1 MFTGSS
7 RGFVSASQ
15 MAQMGLSSATPQEKQ
30 AGGGQILLLL
40 LRLRQCCSHL
50 SLMKDVR
57 SARYCEVGFEMKILL
72 LFNNQ

>member
-7 RGFVSASQ
+7 QGFVSASQ
-15 MAQMGLSSATPQEKQ
+15 MAKMGLSSATPPEKQ

-50 SLMKDVR
+50 SLMKDV
-57 SARYCEVGFEMKILL
+57 SLQDIL
-72 LFNNQ
+72 